1 MIKEIF
7 KRVVSGAVLIAT
19 CVGFS
24 LGTNAAELD
33 CIYYREAFNY
43 SNPQYPT
50 EDNASYYENY
60 KLLETQPGSK
70 IYEGRFWITSKNF
83 VFHTALTPTDLY
95 HEYAEYA
102 NYTDVIIPVNQGWQ
116 YEVEMNELGTSKVC
130 QAASVYYKFNRN
142 ADYAFTIPGFKEPG
156 YYKFRVDRNTNM
168 VYVAPEDA
176 IVVLVNDESTPT
188 PETAANYVSYSE
200 FNKYIPSG
208 DMRFRLYDFHNSW
221 WIGAGQG
228 SDVELDEL
236 GYNILLQKNETLT
249 PEAFYKV
256 DGWTGGVLSFGDIK
270 EDRFRFVANI
280 LPDVAPTPK
289 NFAGGKVYVVG
300 DFCGWDIS
308 NALVIS
314 SEAGNDK
321 LFKFTIPANTQ
332 GFRIM
337 SDANWDAICFSPYG
351 SPTAS
356 ANGGIVYQ
364 VISNSNYPH
373 YAFTKPTATPIAAT
387 FDANA
392 MTLTL
397 GSAAAAYVP
406 TAADED
412 CMYLVSADSNF
423 TPWKGAPETVLNSF
437 TKLTKTSDGV
447 YEGTA
452 TLNSLNAYI
461 VSALTAKG
469 TPNTVLCPAAACS
482 LEVVEGIAYSSAISS
497 TADKANLWTYDGWK
511 GGNVKIQ
518 VNTTTTPT
526 KVSFTFLDERRKP
539 CLYFVGTAQEWVEPK
554 EDKKDYFENWK
565 LRLTDKGGFY
575 GSFEIPSGQAMFRFY
590 RELAGWS
597 GESIG
602 CQYADEPV
610 DYEFVDGMTTDYYD
624 GKGYW
629 NFTNW
634 TGGTLYIYV
643 GATKVT
649 FSKSPIAA
657 AGTIVGDDYENYKE
671 SMYVYNGG
679 EYDELSMKSDGVY
692 YGYVYVEDESAD
704 LRFFTKHLP
713 MTENEAAWAG
723 SYALS
728 ASTDGF
734 TFAFDEYGVA
744 EATYTQCNE
753 VSTTPANAF
762 HLLKEQGHNTLYYIT
777 IDTNKRKIYVENG
790 HSKYYLVGGLTD
802 NKVPTYE
809 TRQQF
814 KNVMIDALGGF
825 VDVPAGKFDFSY
837 YRLFDGTAANQ
848 DVAITFNEYGV
859 TPNGWWLSDFSRYH
873 CVNIDWAG
881 GKLFITTG
889 KMAKVD
895 SIDKLYVSITGN
907 DSKPTIAETAPGS
920 LVFSGTVDYDVSNT
934 RTGLVLK
941 FYVGDTS
948 EDEKNGMAVASASM
962 YTAGGYCYQ
971 GLEYLHFD
979 GGRCE
984 SPLGSSQ
991 TSDFYSNTIVGKGKL
1006 KLTVDLNAM
1015 KLTAELVEGREEATY
1030 QVLFA
1035 EEDLTM
1041 MPSQYKSDVATGYGY
1056 YDSGNMAFNL
1066 TSSTGSIIA
1075 PAADTQLTFDD
1086 YGVWT
1091 GPYTEYA
1098 ASSVNSSDLR
1108 LKAAA
1113 KGNWYFD
1120 NKDRGYVNFMLNTKD
1135 KTLTVHSSAN
1145 NKTYFVNSS
1154 VGADYKVTPIIEF
1167 VDEFKKEA
1175 LVETTPGIYQGRYVL
1190 PEGEQVYLRVCPS
1203 FYGNIG
1209 PRSIYDGTFEINDE
1223 NPEATSLANYYSWGD
1238 SWKVIST
1245 SRNIVLKLDLNEYTL
1260 TIGKDFGGVNAVT
1273 TDSGMTLI
1281 AGQGCIK
1288 ILSQTRQTLPIY
1300 SVSGMLVK
1308 TVNVGEGVTTVDI
1321 PAGLYIANRTKVVVR

>member
-19 CVGFS
+19 CVGLS
-24 LGTNAAELD
+24 LGTNAAEPD

-95 HEYAEYA
+95 HEYTDLA
-102 NYTDVIIPVNQGWQ
+102 NYTDVIIPENEGWP
-116 YEVEMNELGTSKVC
+116 YEVAMDVLGKSKVC
-130 QAASVYYKFNRN
+130 RAALKYYKFNKN

-156 YYKFRVDRNTNM
+156 YYKFRVDMNTNM
-168 VYVAPEDA
+168 VYVAAQDA
-176 IVVLVNDESTPT
+176 VVVLVNDESIPT

-200 FNKYIPSG
+200 FNRYIPSG
-208 DMRFRLYDFHNSW
+208 DMKFRLYDFSNSW
-221 WIGAGQG
+221 WIGADTQ
-228 SDVELDEL
+228 SPELEEL
-236 GYNILLQKNETLT
+236 GYNVLLPNNASLT
-249 PEAFYKV
+249 PSAFYNV
-256 DGWTGGVLSFGDIK
+256 DGWTGGVLSFADK
-270 EDRFRFVANI
+270 REYNFVANI

-289 NFAGGKVYVVG
+289 NFAGGKVWVVG
-300 DFCGWDIS
+300 DFCGWDFS
-308 NALVIS
+308 KGLEVS
-314 SEAGNDK
+314 SAAGNDK
-321 LFKFTIPANTQ
+321 LFKFTIPAGTQ
-332 GFRIM
+332 GFRIL
-337 SDANWDAICFSPYG
+337 SEANWGGITFSPYG

-356 ANGGIVYQ
+356 ADGGIVYQ

-373 YAFTKPTATPIAAT
+373 YAFTDPTKTPISAT

-406 TAADED
+406 AAAEED
-412 CMYLVSADSNF
+412 CMYLISADSDF
-423 TPWKGAPETVLNSF
+423 KLWKGAPETVLNSF

-452 TLNSLNAYI
+452 TLSSLNGYI
-461 VSALTAKG
+461 VTALTAKG
-469 TPNTVLCPAAACS
+469 TPNTVLCPSTACS
-482 LEVVEGIAYSSAISS
+482 LEVVGGIAYSSAITS
-497 TADKANLWTYDGWK
+497 TDDKANLWTYDGWE
-511 GGNVKIQ
+511 GGDVKIQ
-518 VNTTTTPT
+518 VNTTTTPA
-526 KVSFTFLDERRKP
+526 KVKFTFLDERINP
-539 CLYFVGTAQEWVEPK
+539 CLYFVGAAQQWVEPT
-554 EDKKDYFENWK
+554 EDKKDYFEDWK

-575 GSFEIPSGQAMFRFY
+575 GSFEIPSGQAEFRFY

-602 CQYADEPV
+602 CQYEGNPV
-610 DYEFVDGMTTDYYD
+610 DYEFVDGMTTDYYY

-643 GATKVT
+643 GATTVT

-657 AGTIVGDDYENYKE
+657 AGTIVGDDVETYKE

-728 ASTDGF
+728 APSDGF

-753 VSTTPANAF
+753 VSSTPANAF
-762 HLLKEQGHNTLYYIT
+762 RVVKEQGHNTLYYIT
-777 IDTNKRKIYVENG
+777 IDTNKKKIYVENG

-814 KNVMIDALGGF
+814 KNVMIDDLGGF

-837 YRLFDGTAANQ
+837 YRLSSGASTYQ
-848 DVAITFNEYGV
+848 DLEIVFNEYGV
-859 TPNGWWLSDFSRYH
+859 TPNGWWLSDLYQFH
-873 CVNIDWAG
+873 CVKTDWEG
-881 GKLFITTG
+881 GRIYITPN
-889 KMAKVD
+889 KMAKAD
-895 SIDKLYVSITGN
+895 SIDKLYVYITGN

-920 LVFSGTVDYDVSNT
+920 LVFSGTVDYDASNT
-934 RTGLVLK
+934 SYGLELR
-941 FYVGDTS
+941 FYVGDPS
-948 EDEKNGMAVASASM
+948 EDEKNGMAIASAYV
-962 YTAGGYCYQ
+962 YTNGGYCNQ

-984 SPLGSSQ
+984 LPLGSSQ
-991 TSDFYSNTIVGKGKL
+991 SSFLSNALVGKGKL

-1015 KLTAELVEGREEATY
+1015 KLTAELVEGKEEPTY
-1030 QVLFA
+1030 QLVSTDDDF
-1035 EEDLTM
+1035 TVK
-1041 MPSQYKSDVATGYGY
+1041 PSQYKSGVATGVGY
-1056 YDSGNMAFNL
+1056 FDSGNLAFNF

-1075 PAADTQLTFDD
+1075 PATDTQLTFDD
-1086 YGVWT
+1086 YGMWT

-1098 ASSVNSSDLR
+1098 ANTVNASDLR
-1108 LKAAA
+1108 LKATA
-1113 KGNWYFD
+1113 KSKWSFV
-1120 NKDRGYVNFMLNTKD
+1120 NKDDGCVHFMINTND
-1135 KTLTVHSSAN
+1135 KTLTVLSSAH
-1145 NKTYFVNSS
+1145 NKTFFAYSYSAMV
-1154 VGADYKVTPIIEF
+1154 YKVVPKIEF
-1167 VDEFKKEA
+1167 IDELKKEV
-1175 LVETTPGIYQGRYVL
+1175 LVETSPGVYQGRYEL
-1190 PEGEQVYLRVCPS
+1190 PEGETVYLRIS
-1203 FYGNIG
+1203 SSLQATIG
-1209 PRSIYDGTFEINDE
+1209 PRSSYDSTFEINDE
-1223 NPEATSLANYYSWGD
+1223 NTEATMLANYEWYTN
-1238 SWKVIST
+1238 SWKVKST
-1245 SRNIVLKLDLNEYTL
+1245 SRNVVLKLDLNEYTF

-1273 TDSGMTLI
+1273 TESGLTI
-1281 AGQGCIK
+1281 IPGQGCIK

-1308 TVNVGEGVTTVDI
+1308 TVAVGEGVTTVDI